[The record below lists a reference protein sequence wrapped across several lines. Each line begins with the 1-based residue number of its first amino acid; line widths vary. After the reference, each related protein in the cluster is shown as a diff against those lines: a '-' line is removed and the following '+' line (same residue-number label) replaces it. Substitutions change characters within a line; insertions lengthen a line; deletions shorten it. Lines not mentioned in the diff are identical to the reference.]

1 MANSSAEG
9 SSAKEKI
16 AFFDVDH
23 TITKGAT
30 VVPFAVVCARRKMI
44 KRRYFLL
51 VPFFYILYRFFS
63 IRMERLFDMI
73 LPHLK
78 GVPRDVFLAVGE
90 EAFEAR
96 VKKRCYKGAVAEI
109 RRLKDEGVRVALATS
124 STFEAVACLARYCG
138 VAEGDVI
145 ASRFRYEDGVFT
157 GRLQGIPVFA
167 SSKRNVVFEFMRING
182 VDASECAF
190 YSDSVHDLPLLSAVG
205 RPVAVNPDRRLRREA
220 QARGWEIKRFK

>member
-1 MANSSAEG
+1 MANSMGEG
-9 SSAKEKI
+9 AAKKERI

-23 TITKGAT
+23 TITKCAT
-30 VVPFAVVCARRKMI
+30 SVPFAVACAKRKMI

-51 VPFFYILYRFFS
+51 VPLFYILYRFFS
-63 IRMERLFDMI
+63 IRMESLFDMI
-73 LPHLK
+73 LPRLK
-78 GVPRDVFLAVGE
+78 GAPRGEFLAIGE

-96 VKKRCYKGAVAEI
+96 VKKECYKDALEEI

-124 STFEAVACLARYCG
+124 STFEAVACLARHCG
-138 VAEGDVI
+138 ISEGDVI
-145 ASRFRYEDGVFT
+145 ASRFCYEDDVFT
-157 GRLQGIPVFA
+157 GRLEGIPVF
-167 SSKRNVVFEFMRING
+167 SGSKRDMVFMFMRING

-220 QARGWEIKRFK
+220 LKRGWEIRRFK